1 MAVSDPPS
9 RPASSVATGK
19 SSPVA
24 GGDVEGDMLGGSTTV
39 DDSSEFALGSSD
51 VVDASVSL
59 EGDVERTPPRH
70 ERGPS
75 LVHDIVTSAID
86 KAEESAEA
94 WEAVDAAM
102 ERATEGISKS
112 GSMAGSRP
120 PTAASQGTQVHNLV
134 EDAIHN
140 VEQQAEQ
147 SEIIH
152 TLVDG
157 VVQNVIDS
165 AEKNP
170 DDRPP
175 SVVAHDV
182 STASNTQEFDESN
195 EYSADFESADPTDP
209 SSGDIARSLMPSSKL
224 SSMQDMEAAAD
235 VSEMSPKAVGGATG
249 DLFAATRKTTAEPQ
263 PDPEPE
269 PELEPEPEPESL
281 SLMPS
286 SKLSS
291 MQDMEAAADVSEMS
305 PKAVGGATG
314 DLFAATR
321 KTTAEPQPDPEP
333 EPELESGPVEAKE
346 SSSMADPEYS
356 ADFEDAPAEYS
367 DTFED
372 PETLSKSKLSAGGSP
387 KPSPPRDPAPPAAK
401 AKARRPARKYT
412 LPPVKPSMQR
422 SQLGKMVES
431 EKKSGPSFGFGTA
444 TRFDFQKKTPEES
457 LALNASLRRNRSR
470 LGDTG
475 PKYEVPGPGYYKA
488 ANSVGRQGYS
498 ERRTMPSGCFGRAS
512 RDAAGKAEDRQKIAP
527 APVAYTLPDSV
538 GRQPHSMK
546 ETLPSISFT
555 KSKRR
560 VGAAALRYDET
571 ISPGP
576 VYQAASGIG
585 RQALSGKYSANPI
598 RFPKELRST
607 DMTKKNPDEVRWA
620 SVPGPGAYAL
630 PKSVGRQAESHR
642 GTLPAVSFG
651 TCYREQAAKASL
663 GKLQAKAILG
673 GALGPGPAARTL
685 PSGVG
690 MQRLSGNVTLPTI
703 GFTKGERWQTRR
715 SKLDVPGPGAYRV

>member
-1 MAVSDPPS
+1 MQKQAHIWQQSFGDEDRRIGQSAPRRRHRSSSESWQVSIVMAVSDPPS

-24 GGDVEGDMLGGSTTV
+24 GGDVEGDMLGGSTTI

-263 PDPEPE
+263 P
-269 PELEPEPEPESL
+269 EPEPEP
-281 SLMPS
+281 
-286 SKLSS
+286 
-291 MQDMEAAADVSEMS
+291 
-305 PKAVGGATG
+305 
-314 DLFAATR
+314 
-321 KTTAEPQPDPEP
+321 
-333 EPELESGPVEAKE
+333 ESGPVEAKE

-498 ERRTMPSGCFGRAS
+498 ERRSMPSGCFGRAS

-585 RQALSGKYSANPI
+585 RQTLSGKYSANPI

-651 TCYREQAAKASL
+651 TCYREQAAEASL

-690 MQRLSGNVTLPTI
+690 RQRLSGNVTLPTI

>member
-224 SSMQDMEAAAD
+224 SSMQDMD
-235 VSEMSPKAVGGATG
+235 
-249 DLFAATRKTTAEPQ
+249 
-263 PDPEPE
+263 
-269 PELEPEPEPESL
+269 
-281 SLMPS
+281 
-286 SKLSS
+286 
-291 MQDMEAAADVSEMS
+291 AAADVSEMS

-498 ERRTMPSGCFGRAS
+498 ERRSMPSGCFGRAS

-585 RQALSGKYSANPI
+585 RQTLSGKYSANPI

-607 DMTKKNPDEVRWA
+607 DRTKKNPDEVRWA

-690 MQRLSGNVTLPTI
+690 RQRLSGNVTLPTI

>member
-1 MAVSDPPS
+1 
-9 RPASSVATGK
+9 
-19 SSPVA
+19 
-24 GGDVEGDMLGGSTTV
+24 MLGGSTTI

-70 ERGPS
+70 EREPS
-75 LVHDIVTSAID
+75 LVHDVVTSAID

-120 PTAASQGTQVHNLV
+120 PTAASRGTQVHNLV

-147 SEIIH
+147 SENIH

-224 SSMQDMEAAAD
+224 SSMQDMDAAAD

-263 PDPEPE
+263 P
-269 PELEPEPEPESL
+269 EPEPEP
-281 SLMPS
+281 
-286 SKLSS
+286 
-291 MQDMEAAADVSEMS
+291 
-305 PKAVGGATG
+305 
-314 DLFAATR
+314 
-321 KTTAEPQPDPEP
+321 
-333 EPELESGPVEAKE
+333 ESGPVEAKE

-372 PETLSKSKLSAGGSP
+372 PEALSKSKLSAGGSP

-498 ERRTMPSGCFGRAS
+498 ERRSMPSGCFGRAS

-555 KSKRR
+555 KSTRR

-585 RQALSGKYSANPI
+585 RQTLSGKYSANPI

-607 DMTKKNPDEVRWA
+607 NMTKKNPDEVRWA

-690 MQRLSGNVTLPTI
+690 RQRLSGNVTLPTI
-703 GFTKGERWQTRR
+703 GFTKGERWRSRR

>member
-24 GGDVEGDMLGGSTTV
+24 GGDVEGDMLGGSTTI

-224 SSMQDMEAAAD
+224 SSMQDMDAAAD

-263 PDPEPE
+263 P
-269 PELEPEPEPESL
+269 
-281 SLMPS
+281 
-286 SKLSS
+286 
-291 MQDMEAAADVSEMS
+291 
-305 PKAVGGATG
+305 
-314 DLFAATR
+314 
-321 KTTAEPQPDPEP
+321 EPQPEP
-333 EPELESGPVEAKE
+333 ESGPVEAKE

-498 ERRTMPSGCFGRAS
+498 ERRSMPSGCFGRAS

-585 RQALSGKYSANPI
+585 RQTLSGKYSANPI

-690 MQRLSGNVTLPTI
+690 RQRLSGNVTLPTI

>member
-1 MAVSDPPS
+1 
-9 RPASSVATGK
+9 
-19 SSPVA
+19 
-24 GGDVEGDMLGGSTTV
+24 
-39 DDSSEFALGSSD
+39 
-51 VVDASVSL
+51 
-59 EGDVERTPPRH
+59 
-70 ERGPS
+70 
-75 LVHDIVTSAID
+75 
-86 KAEESAEA
+86 
-94 WEAVDAAM
+94 
-102 ERATEGISKS
+102 
-112 GSMAGSRP
+112 
-120 PTAASQGTQVHNLV
+120 
-134 EDAIHN
+134 
-140 VEQQAEQ
+140 
-147 SEIIH
+147 
-152 TLVDG
+152 
-157 VVQNVIDS
+157 
-165 AEKNP
+165 
-170 DDRPP
+170 
-175 SVVAHDV
+175 
-182 STASNTQEFDESN
+182 
-195 EYSADFESADPTDP
+195 
-209 SSGDIARSLMPSSKL
+209 MPSSKL

-263 PDPEPE
+263 P
-269 PELEPEPEPESL
+269 EPEPES
-281 SLMPS
+281 
-286 SKLSS
+286 
-291 MQDMEAAADVSEMS
+291 
-305 PKAVGGATG
+305 
-314 DLFAATR
+314 
-321 KTTAEPQPDPEP
+321 
-333 EPELESGPVEAKE
+333 ESGPVEAKE

-422 SQLGKMVES
+422 SQLGKMVGS

-470 LGDTG
+470 LGDAG

-607 DMTKKNPDEVRWA
+607 DRTKKNPDEVRWA

>member
-224 SSMQDMEAAAD
+224 SSMQDMDAAAD

-263 PDPEPE
+263 P
-269 PELEPEPEPESL
+269 EPEPEP
-281 SLMPS
+281 
-286 SKLSS
+286 
-291 MQDMEAAADVSEMS
+291 
-305 PKAVGGATG
+305 
-314 DLFAATR
+314 
-321 KTTAEPQPDPEP
+321 
-333 EPELESGPVEAKE
+333 ESGPVEAKE

-498 ERRTMPSGCFGRAS
+498 ERRSMPSGCFGRAS

-585 RQALSGKYSANPI
+585 RQTLSGKYSANPI

-690 MQRLSGNVTLPTI
+690 RQRLSGNVTLPTI

>member
-1 MAVSDPPS
+1 MQKQAHIWQQSFGDEDRRIGQSAPRRRHRSSSESWQVSIVMAVSDPPS

-24 GGDVEGDMLGGSTTV
+24 GGDVEGDMLGGSTTI

-209 SSGDIARSLMPSSKL
+209 SSGDIARALMPSSKL
-224 SSMQDMEAAAD
+224 SSMQDMDAAAD

-263 PDPEPE
+263 P
-269 PELEPEPEPESL
+269 EPEPEP
-281 SLMPS
+281 
-286 SKLSS
+286 
-291 MQDMEAAADVSEMS
+291 
-305 PKAVGGATG
+305 
-314 DLFAATR
+314 
-321 KTTAEPQPDPEP
+321 
-333 EPELESGPVEAKE
+333 ESGPVEAKE

-498 ERRTMPSGCFGRAS
+498 ERRSMPSGCFGRAS

-585 RQALSGKYSANPI
+585 RQTLSGKYSANPI

-690 MQRLSGNVTLPTI
+690 RQRLSGNVTLPTI

>member
-1 MAVSDPPS
+1 M
-9 RPASSVATGK
+9 
-19 SSPVA
+19 
-24 GGDVEGDMLGGSTTV
+24 
-39 DDSSEFALGSSD
+39 
-51 VVDASVSL
+51 
-59 EGDVERTPPRH
+59 
-70 ERGPS
+70 
-75 LVHDIVTSAID
+75 
-86 KAEESAEA
+86 
-94 WEAVDAAM
+94 
-102 ERATEGISKS
+102 
-112 GSMAGSRP
+112 
-120 PTAASQGTQVHNLV
+120 
-134 EDAIHN
+134 
-140 VEQQAEQ
+140 
-147 SEIIH
+147 
-152 TLVDG
+152 
-157 VVQNVIDS
+157 
-165 AEKNP
+165 
-170 DDRPP
+170 
-175 SVVAHDV
+175 
-182 STASNTQEFDESN
+182 
-195 EYSADFESADPTDP
+195 
-209 SSGDIARSLMPSSKL
+209 
-224 SSMQDMEAAAD
+224 
-235 VSEMSPKAVGGATG
+235 
-249 DLFAATRKTTAEPQ
+249 
-263 PDPEPE
+263 
-269 PELEPEPEPESL
+269 
-281 SLMPS
+281 
-286 SKLSS
+286 SS

-498 ERRTMPSGCFGRAS
+498 ERRSMPSGCFGRAS

>member
-1 MAVSDPPS
+1 
-9 RPASSVATGK
+9 
-19 SSPVA
+19 
-24 GGDVEGDMLGGSTTV
+24 MLGGSTTV
-39 DDSSEFALGSSD
+39 DDSSEFAFGSSD

-120 PTAASQGTQVHNLV
+120 PTAASQGTQVHNMV
-134 EDAIHN
+134 EDAIRN

-147 SEIIH
+147 SEIMH
-152 TLVDG
+152 TLVEG

-175 SVVAHDV
+175 SAVAHDV

-249 DLFAATRKTTAEPQ
+249 DLFAAARKTTAEPQ
-263 PDPEPE
+263 P
-269 PELEPEPEPESL
+269 EPEPEPE
-281 SLMPS
+281 
-286 SKLSS
+286 
-291 MQDMEAAADVSEMS
+291 
-305 PKAVGGATG
+305 
-314 DLFAATR
+314 
-321 KTTAEPQPDPEP
+321 PEP
-333 EPELESGPVEAKE
+333 GPVDAKE

-356 ADFEDAPAEYS
+356 ADFEDAPVEYS

-387 KPSPPRDPAPPAAK
+387 EPSPPKDPAPPPAAK

-538 GRQPHSMK
+538 GPQPHSMK

-576 VYQAASGIG
+576 VYQAASAIG
-585 RQALSGKYSANPI
+585 RQALSGKYSANPV

-607 DMTKKNPDEVRWA
+607 DRTKKNPDEVRWA

-630 PKSVGRQAESHR
+630 PKSVGIQAESHR

-673 GALGPGPAARTL
+673 GMLGPGPAARTL

-690 MQRLSGNVTLPTI
+690 RQRLSGNVTLPTI
-703 GFTKGERWQTRR
+703 GFTKGERWTRR

>member
-1 MAVSDPPS
+1 MQKQAHIWQQSFGDEDRRIGQSAPRRRHRSSSESWQVSIVMAVSDPPS

-24 GGDVEGDMLGGSTTV
+24 GGDVEGDMLGGSTTI

-224 SSMQDMEAAAD
+224 SSMQDMDAAAD

-263 PDPEPE
+263 P
-269 PELEPEPEPESL
+269 
-281 SLMPS
+281 
-286 SKLSS
+286 
-291 MQDMEAAADVSEMS
+291 
-305 PKAVGGATG
+305 
-314 DLFAATR
+314 
-321 KTTAEPQPDPEP
+321 EPQPEP
-333 EPELESGPVEAKE
+333 ESGPVEAKE

-498 ERRTMPSGCFGRAS
+498 ERRSMPSGCFGRAS

-585 RQALSGKYSANPI
+585 RQTLSGKYSANPI

-690 MQRLSGNVTLPTI
+690 RQRLSGNVTLPTI

>member
-112 GSMAGSRP
+112 GSVAGSRP

-182 STASNTQEFDESN
+182 STASNTQEFDERN

-209 SSGDIARSLMPSSKL
+209 SSGDIAR
-224 SSMQDMEAAAD
+224 
-235 VSEMSPKAVGGATG
+235 
-249 DLFAATRKTTAEPQ
+249 
-263 PDPEPE
+263 
-269 PELEPEPEPESL
+269 

-607 DMTKKNPDEVRWA
+607 DRTKKNPDEVRWA

>member
-1 MAVSDPPS
+1 
-9 RPASSVATGK
+9 
-19 SSPVA
+19 
-24 GGDVEGDMLGGSTTV
+24 MLGGSTTV

-51 VVDASVSL
+51 VVDASVTL

-607 DMTKKNPDEVRWA
+607 DRTKKNPDEVRWA

>member
-1 MAVSDPPS
+1 MQKQAHIWQQSFGDEDRRIGQSAPRRRHRSSSESWQVSIVMAVSDPPS

-224 SSMQDMEAAAD
+224 SSMQDMDAAAD

-263 PDPEPE
+263 P
-269 PELEPEPEPESL
+269 
-281 SLMPS
+281 
-286 SKLSS
+286 
-291 MQDMEAAADVSEMS
+291 
-305 PKAVGGATG
+305 
-314 DLFAATR
+314 
-321 KTTAEPQPDPEP
+321 EPQPEP
-333 EPELESGPVEAKE
+333 ESGPVEAKE

-498 ERRTMPSGCFGRAS
+498 ERRSMPSGCFGRAS

-585 RQALSGKYSANPI
+585 RQTLSGKYSANPI

-690 MQRLSGNVTLPTI
+690 RQRLSGNVTLPTI

>member
-1 MAVSDPPS
+1 
-9 RPASSVATGK
+9 
-19 SSPVA
+19 
-24 GGDVEGDMLGGSTTV
+24 
-39 DDSSEFALGSSD
+39 
-51 VVDASVSL
+51 
-59 EGDVERTPPRH
+59 
-70 ERGPS
+70 
-75 LVHDIVTSAID
+75 
-86 KAEESAEA
+86 
-94 WEAVDAAM
+94 
-102 ERATEGISKS
+102 
-112 GSMAGSRP
+112 
-120 PTAASQGTQVHNLV
+120 
-134 EDAIHN
+134 
-140 VEQQAEQ
+140 
-147 SEIIH
+147 
-152 TLVDG
+152 
-157 VVQNVIDS
+157 
-165 AEKNP
+165 
-170 DDRPP
+170 
-175 SVVAHDV
+175 
-182 STASNTQEFDESN
+182 
-195 EYSADFESADPTDP
+195 
-209 SSGDIARSLMPSSKL
+209 
-224 SSMQDMEAAAD
+224 
-235 VSEMSPKAVGGATG
+235 
-249 DLFAATRKTTAEPQ
+249 
-263 PDPEPE
+263 
-269 PELEPEPEPESL
+269 
-281 SLMPS
+281 
-286 SKLSS
+286 
-291 MQDMEAAADVSEMS
+291 MS

-607 DMTKKNPDEVRWA
+607 DRTKKNPDEVRWA

-690 MQRLSGNVTLPTI
+690 RQRLSGNVTLPTI

>member
-269 PELEPEPEPESL
+269 
-281 SLMPS
+281 
-286 SKLSS
+286 
-291 MQDMEAAADVSEMS
+291 
-305 PKAVGGATG
+305 
-314 DLFAATR
+314 R
-321 KTTAEPQPDPEP
+321 
-333 EPELESGPVEAKE
+333 ELESGPVEAKE

-607 DMTKKNPDEVRWA
+607 DRTKKNPDEVRWA

>member
-1 MAVSDPPS
+1 
-9 RPASSVATGK
+9 
-19 SSPVA
+19 
-24 GGDVEGDMLGGSTTV
+24 MLGGSTTI

-224 SSMQDMEAAAD
+224 SSMQDMDAAAD

-263 PDPEPE
+263 P
-269 PELEPEPEPESL
+269 EPEPEP
-281 SLMPS
+281 
-286 SKLSS
+286 
-291 MQDMEAAADVSEMS
+291 
-305 PKAVGGATG
+305 
-314 DLFAATR
+314 
-321 KTTAEPQPDPEP
+321 
-333 EPELESGPVEAKE
+333 ESGPVEAKE

-498 ERRTMPSGCFGRAS
+498 ERRSMPSGCFGRAS

-585 RQALSGKYSANPI
+585 RQTLSGKYSANPI

-690 MQRLSGNVTLPTI
+690 RQRLSGNVTLPTI

>member
-1 MAVSDPPS
+1 
-9 RPASSVATGK
+9 
-19 SSPVA
+19 
-24 GGDVEGDMLGGSTTV
+24 MLGGSTTI

-165 AEKNP
+165 AEKNA

-195 EYSADFESADPTDP
+195 EHSADFESADPTDP
-209 SSGDIARSLMPSSKL
+209 SSGDIAR
-224 SSMQDMEAAAD
+224 
-235 VSEMSPKAVGGATG
+235 
-249 DLFAATRKTTAEPQ
+249 
-263 PDPEPE
+263 
-269 PELEPEPEPESL
+269 

-498 ERRTMPSGCFGRAS
+498 ERRSMPSGCFGRAS

-585 RQALSGKYSANPI
+585 RQTLSGKYSANPI

-690 MQRLSGNVTLPTI
+690 RQRLSGNVTLPTI

>member
-24 GGDVEGDMLGGSTTV
+24 GGDVEGDMLGGSTTI

-195 EYSADFESADPTDP
+195 EHSADFESADPTDP

-224 SSMQDMEAAAD
+224 SSMQDMDAAAD

-263 PDPEPE
+263 P
-269 PELEPEPEPESL
+269 EPEPEP
-281 SLMPS
+281 
-286 SKLSS
+286 
-291 MQDMEAAADVSEMS
+291 
-305 PKAVGGATG
+305 
-314 DLFAATR
+314 
-321 KTTAEPQPDPEP
+321 
-333 EPELESGPVEAKE
+333 ESGPVEAKE

-498 ERRTMPSGCFGRAS
+498 ERRSMPSGCFGRAS

-585 RQALSGKYSANPI
+585 RQTLSGKYSANPI

-690 MQRLSGNVTLPTI
+690 RQRLSGNVTLPTI

>member
-1 MAVSDPPS
+1 
-9 RPASSVATGK
+9 
-19 SSPVA
+19 
-24 GGDVEGDMLGGSTTV
+24 MLGGSTTV

-120 PTAASQGTQVHNLV
+120 PTAASQGTQVHNMV
-134 EDAIHN
+134 EDAIRN

-269 PELEPEPEPESL
+269 PELE
-281 SLMPS
+281 
-286 SKLSS
+286 
-291 MQDMEAAADVSEMS
+291 
-305 PKAVGGATG
+305 
-314 DLFAATR
+314 
-321 KTTAEPQPDPEP
+321 
-333 EPELESGPVEAKE
+333 SGPVEAKE

-387 KPSPPRDPAPPAAK
+387 KPSPPKDPAPPAAK

-576 VYQAASGIG
+576 VYQVASGIG
-585 RQALSGKYSANPI
+585 RQALSGKYSANPV

-607 DMTKKNPDEVRWA
+607 DRTKKNPDEVRWA

-673 GALGPGPAARTL
+673 GLLGPGPAARTL

-690 MQRLSGNVTLPTI
+690 RQRLSGNVTLPTI

>member
-51 VVDASVSL
+51 VVDASVTL

-209 SSGDIARSLMPSSKL
+209 SSGDIAR
-224 SSMQDMEAAAD
+224 
-235 VSEMSPKAVGGATG
+235 
-249 DLFAATRKTTAEPQ
+249 
-263 PDPEPE
+263 
-269 PELEPEPEPESL
+269 

-607 DMTKKNPDEVRWA
+607 DRTKKNPDEVRWA

>member
-1 MAVSDPPS
+1 
-9 RPASSVATGK
+9 
-19 SSPVA
+19 
-24 GGDVEGDMLGGSTTV
+24 MLGGSTTI

-224 SSMQDMEAAAD
+224 SSMQDMD
-235 VSEMSPKAVGGATG
+235 
-249 DLFAATRKTTAEPQ
+249 
-263 PDPEPE
+263 
-269 PELEPEPEPESL
+269 
-281 SLMPS
+281 
-286 SKLSS
+286 
-291 MQDMEAAADVSEMS
+291 AAADVSEMS

-498 ERRTMPSGCFGRAS
+498 ERRSMPSGCFGRAS

-585 RQALSGKYSANPI
+585 RQTLSGKYSANPI

-690 MQRLSGNVTLPTI
+690 RQRLSGNVTLPTI

>member
-1 MAVSDPPS
+1 MQKQAHIWQQSFGDEDRRIGQSAPRRRHRSSSESWQVSIVMAVSDPPS

-24 GGDVEGDMLGGSTTV
+24 GGDVEGDMLGGSTTI

-224 SSMQDMEAAAD
+224 SSMQDMDAAAD

-249 DLFAATRKTTAEPQ
+249 DLFAAARKTTAEPQ
-263 PDPEPE
+263 P
-269 PELEPEPEPESL
+269 EPEPEP
-281 SLMPS
+281 
-286 SKLSS
+286 
-291 MQDMEAAADVSEMS
+291 
-305 PKAVGGATG
+305 
-314 DLFAATR
+314 
-321 KTTAEPQPDPEP
+321 
-333 EPELESGPVEAKE
+333 ESGPVEAKE

-498 ERRTMPSGCFGRAS
+498 ERRSMPSGCFGRAS

-585 RQALSGKYSANPI
+585 RQTLSGKYSANPI

-690 MQRLSGNVTLPTI
+690 RQRLSGNVTLPTI

>member
-1 MAVSDPPS
+1 MQSKPTFGNKFGDEDRRIGQSAPRRRHRSSSESWQVSIVMAVSDPPS

-175 SVVAHDV
+175 TVVAHDV

-224 SSMQDMEAAAD
+224 SSMQDMDAAAD

-263 PDPEPE
+263 P
-269 PELEPEPEPESL
+269 
-281 SLMPS
+281 
-286 SKLSS
+286 
-291 MQDMEAAADVSEMS
+291 
-305 PKAVGGATG
+305 
-314 DLFAATR
+314 
-321 KTTAEPQPDPEP
+321 EPQPEP
-333 EPELESGPVEAKE
+333 ESGPVEAKE

-498 ERRTMPSGCFGRAS
+498 ERRSMPSGCFGRAS

-585 RQALSGKYSANPI
+585 RQTLSGKYSANPI

-690 MQRLSGNVTLPTI
+690 RQRLSGNVTLPTI

>member
-1 MAVSDPPS
+1 MQKQAHIWQQSFGDEDRRIGQSAPRRRHRSSSESWQVSIVMAVSDPPS

-24 GGDVEGDMLGGSTTV
+24 GGDVEGDMLGGSTAI

-209 SSGDIARSLMPSSKL
+209 SSGDIARALMPSSKL
-224 SSMQDMEAAAD
+224 SSMQDMDAAAD

-263 PDPEPE
+263 P
-269 PELEPEPEPESL
+269 EPEPEP
-281 SLMPS
+281 
-286 SKLSS
+286 
-291 MQDMEAAADVSEMS
+291 
-305 PKAVGGATG
+305 
-314 DLFAATR
+314 
-321 KTTAEPQPDPEP
+321 
-333 EPELESGPVEAKE
+333 ESGPVEAKE

-498 ERRTMPSGCFGRAS
+498 ERRSMPSGCFGRAS

-585 RQALSGKYSANPI
+585 RQTLSGKYSANPI

-690 MQRLSGNVTLPTI
+690 RQRLSGNVTLPTI

>member
-1 MAVSDPPS
+1 
-9 RPASSVATGK
+9 
-19 SSPVA
+19 
-24 GGDVEGDMLGGSTTV
+24 MLGGSTTV

-224 SSMQDMEAAAD
+224 SSMQDMDAAAD

-263 PDPEPE
+263 P
-269 PELEPEPEPESL
+269 EPEPEP
-281 SLMPS
+281 
-286 SKLSS
+286 
-291 MQDMEAAADVSEMS
+291 
-305 PKAVGGATG
+305 
-314 DLFAATR
+314 
-321 KTTAEPQPDPEP
+321 
-333 EPELESGPVEAKE
+333 ESGPVEAKE

-498 ERRTMPSGCFGRAS
+498 ERRSMPSGCFGRAS

-585 RQALSGKYSANPI
+585 RQTLSGKYSANPI

-690 MQRLSGNVTLPTI
+690 RQRLSGNVTLPTI

>member
-24 GGDVEGDMLGGSTTV
+24 GGDVEGDMLGGSTTI

-224 SSMQDMEAAAD
+224 SSMQDMDAAAD

-263 PDPEPE
+263 P
-269 PELEPEPEPESL
+269 EPEPEP
-281 SLMPS
+281 
-286 SKLSS
+286 
-291 MQDMEAAADVSEMS
+291 
-305 PKAVGGATG
+305 
-314 DLFAATR
+314 
-321 KTTAEPQPDPEP
+321 
-333 EPELESGPVEAKE
+333 ESGPVEAKE

-498 ERRTMPSGCFGRAS
+498 ERRSMPSGCFGRAS

-585 RQALSGKYSANPI
+585 RQTLSGKYSANPI

-690 MQRLSGNVTLPTI
+690 RQRLSGNVTLPTI

>member
-224 SSMQDMEAAAD
+224 SSMQDMDAAAD

-263 PDPEPE
+263 P
-269 PELEPEPEPESL
+269 EPEPEP
-281 SLMPS
+281 
-286 SKLSS
+286 
-291 MQDMEAAADVSEMS
+291 
-305 PKAVGGATG
+305 
-314 DLFAATR
+314 
-321 KTTAEPQPDPEP
+321 
-333 EPELESGPVEAKE
+333 ESGPVEAKE

-498 ERRTMPSGCFGRAS
+498 ERRSMPSGCFGRAS

-585 RQALSGKYSANPI
+585 RQTLSGKYSANPI

-685 PSGVG
+685 PSRVG
-690 MQRLSGNVTLPTI
+690 RQRLSGNVTLPTI

>member
-209 SSGDIARSLMPSSKL
+209 SSGDIAR
-224 SSMQDMEAAAD
+224 
-235 VSEMSPKAVGGATG
+235 
-249 DLFAATRKTTAEPQ
+249 
-263 PDPEPE
+263 
-269 PELEPEPEPESL
+269 

>member
-1 MAVSDPPS
+1 MSSESWQVSILMAVSDPPS

-39 DDSSEFALGSSD
+39 DDSSEFAFGSSD

-59 EGDVERTPPRH
+59 EGDVERTPARH

-120 PTAASQGTQVHNLV
+120 PTAASQGTQVHNMV
-134 EDAIHN
+134 EDAIRN

-249 DLFAATRKTTAEPQ
+249 DLFAAARKTTAEPQ
-263 PDPEPE
+263 PEPQPEPE
-269 PELEPEPEPESL
+269 PGP
-281 SLMPS
+281 
-286 SKLSS
+286 
-291 MQDMEAAADVSEMS
+291 AD
-305 PKAVGGATG
+305 
-314 DLFAATR
+314 
-321 KTTAEPQPDPEP
+321 
-333 EPELESGPVEAKE
+333 AKE

-356 ADFEDAPAEYS
+356 ADFEDAPMEYS

-387 KPSPPRDPAPPAAK
+387 KPSPPKDPAPPAAK

-457 LALNASLRRNRSR
+457 LALNESLRRNRSR

-576 VYQAASGIG
+576 VYQVASGIG
-585 RQALSGKYSANPI
+585 RQALSGKYSANPV

-607 DMTKKNPDEVRWA
+607 DRTKKNPDEVRWA

-673 GALGPGPAARTL
+673 GMLGPGPAARTL

-690 MQRLSGNVTLPTI
+690 RQRLSGNVTLPTI

>member
-1 MAVSDPPS
+1 MQKQAHIWQQSFGDEDRRIGQSAPRRRHRSSSESWQVSIVMAVSDPPS

-209 SSGDIARSLMPSSKL
+209 SSGDIARALMPSSKL
-224 SSMQDMEAAAD
+224 SSMQDMDAAAD

-263 PDPEPE
+263 P
-269 PELEPEPEPESL
+269 EPEPEP
-281 SLMPS
+281 
-286 SKLSS
+286 
-291 MQDMEAAADVSEMS
+291 
-305 PKAVGGATG
+305 
-314 DLFAATR
+314 
-321 KTTAEPQPDPEP
+321 
-333 EPELESGPVEAKE
+333 ESGPVEAKE

-498 ERRTMPSGCFGRAS
+498 ERRSMPSGCFGRAS

-585 RQALSGKYSANPI
+585 RQTLSGKYSANPI

-690 MQRLSGNVTLPTI
+690 RQRLSGNVTLPTI

>member
-1 MAVSDPPS
+1 MQKQAHIWQQSFGDEDRRIGQSAPRRRHRSSSESWQVSIVMAVSDPPS

-86 KAEESAEA
+86 KAEEERGG
-94 WEAVDAAM
+94 VGGCRRGM

-224 SSMQDMEAAAD
+224 SSMQDMDAAAD

-263 PDPEPE
+263 P
-269 PELEPEPEPESL
+269 
-281 SLMPS
+281 
-286 SKLSS
+286 
-291 MQDMEAAADVSEMS
+291 
-305 PKAVGGATG
+305 
-314 DLFAATR
+314 
-321 KTTAEPQPDPEP
+321 EPQPEP
-333 EPELESGPVEAKE
+333 ESGPVEAKE

-498 ERRTMPSGCFGRAS
+498 ERRSMPSGCFGRAS

-585 RQALSGKYSANPI
+585 RQTLSGKYSANPI

-690 MQRLSGNVTLPTI
+690 RQRLSGNVTLPTI

-715 SKLDVPGPGAYRV
+715 GKLDVPGPGAYRV

>member
-224 SSMQDMEAAAD
+224 SSMQDMDAAAD

-263 PDPEPE
+263 P
-269 PELEPEPEPESL
+269 EPEPEPEY
-281 SLMPS
+281 
-286 SKLSS
+286 
-291 MQDMEAAADVSEMS
+291 
-305 PKAVGGATG
+305 
-314 DLFAATR
+314 
-321 KTTAEPQPDPEP
+321 
-333 EPELESGPVEAKE
+333 GPVEAKE

-498 ERRTMPSGCFGRAS
+498 ERRSMPSGCFGRAS

-585 RQALSGKYSANPI
+585 RQTLSGKYSANPI

-690 MQRLSGNVTLPTI
+690 RQRLSGNVTLPTI

>member
-1 MAVSDPPS
+1 MQKQAHIWQQSFGDEDRRIGQSAPRRRHRSSSESWQVSIVMAVSDPPS

-224 SSMQDMEAAAD
+224 SSMQDMDAAAD

-263 PDPEPE
+263 P
-269 PELEPEPEPESL
+269 EPEPEP
-281 SLMPS
+281 
-286 SKLSS
+286 
-291 MQDMEAAADVSEMS
+291 
-305 PKAVGGATG
+305 
-314 DLFAATR
+314 
-321 KTTAEPQPDPEP
+321 
-333 EPELESGPVEAKE
+333 ESGPVEAKE

-498 ERRTMPSGCFGRAS
+498 ERRSMPSGCFGRAS

-585 RQALSGKYSANPI
+585 RQTLSGKYSANPI

-690 MQRLSGNVTLPTI
+690 RQRLSGNVTLPTI

>member
-269 PELEPEPEPESL
+269 PELE
-281 SLMPS
+281 
-286 SKLSS
+286 
-291 MQDMEAAADVSEMS
+291 
-305 PKAVGGATG
+305 
-314 DLFAATR
+314 
-321 KTTAEPQPDPEP
+321 
-333 EPELESGPVEAKE
+333 SGPVEAKE

-498 ERRTMPSGCFGRAS
+498 ERRSMPSGCFGRAS

-607 DMTKKNPDEVRWA
+607 DMTKKNRDEVRWA

-690 MQRLSGNVTLPTI
+690 RQRLSGNVTLPTI

>member
-24 GGDVEGDMLGGSTTV
+24 GGDVEGDMLGGSTTI

-195 EYSADFESADPTDP
+195 EHSADFESADPTDP

-249 DLFAATRKTTAEPQ
+249 DLFAAA
-263 PDPEPE
+263 
-269 PELEPEPEPESL
+269 
-281 SLMPS
+281 
-286 SKLSS
+286 
-291 MQDMEAAADVSEMS
+291 
-305 PKAVGGATG
+305 
-314 DLFAATR
+314 R

-498 ERRTMPSGCFGRAS
+498 ERRSMPSGCFGRAS

-585 RQALSGKYSANPI
+585 RQTLSGKYSANPI

-690 MQRLSGNVTLPTI
+690 RQRLSGNVTLPTI

>member
-1 MAVSDPPS
+1 
-9 RPASSVATGK
+9 
-19 SSPVA
+19 
-24 GGDVEGDMLGGSTTV
+24 MLGGSTTI

-209 SSGDIARSLMPSSKL
+209 SSGDIAR
-224 SSMQDMEAAAD
+224 
-235 VSEMSPKAVGGATG
+235 
-249 DLFAATRKTTAEPQ
+249 
-263 PDPEPE
+263 
-269 PELEPEPEPESL
+269 

-690 MQRLSGNVTLPTI
+690 RQRLSGNVTLPTI

>member
-1 MAVSDPPS
+1 
-9 RPASSVATGK
+9 
-19 SSPVA
+19 
-24 GGDVEGDMLGGSTTV
+24 MLGGSTTV

-209 SSGDIARSLMPSSKL
+209 SSGDIARW
-224 SSMQDMEAAAD
+224 
-235 VSEMSPKAVGGATG
+235 
-249 DLFAATRKTTAEPQ
+249 
-263 PDPEPE
+263 
-269 PELEPEPEPESL
+269 
-281 SLMPS
+281 LMPS

-607 DMTKKNPDEVRWA
+607 DRTKKNPDEVRWA

>member
-1 MAVSDPPS
+1 
-9 RPASSVATGK
+9 
-19 SSPVA
+19 
-24 GGDVEGDMLGGSTTV
+24 MLGGSTTI

-224 SSMQDMEAAAD
+224 SSMQDMDAAAD

-263 PDPEPE
+263 P
-269 PELEPEPEPESL
+269 EPEPEPE
-281 SLMPS
+281 P
-286 SKLSS
+286 
-291 MQDMEAAADVSEMS
+291 
-305 PKAVGGATG
+305 
-314 DLFAATR
+314 
-321 KTTAEPQPDPEP
+321 
-333 EPELESGPVEAKE
+333 ESGPVEAKE

-498 ERRTMPSGCFGRAS
+498 ERRSMPSGCFGRAS

-585 RQALSGKYSANPI
+585 RQTLSGKYSTNPI

-690 MQRLSGNVTLPTI
+690 RQRLSGNVTLPTI

>member
-1 MAVSDPPS
+1 MQKQAHIWQQSFGDEDRRIGQSAPRRRHRSSSESWQVSIVMAVSDPPS

-24 GGDVEGDMLGGSTTV
+24 GGDVEGDMLGGSTTI

-140 VEQQAEQ
+140 VEQRAEQ

-224 SSMQDMEAAAD
+224 SSMQDMDAAAD

-263 PDPEPE
+263 P
-269 PELEPEPEPESL
+269 EPEPEP
-281 SLMPS
+281 
-286 SKLSS
+286 
-291 MQDMEAAADVSEMS
+291 
-305 PKAVGGATG
+305 
-314 DLFAATR
+314 
-321 KTTAEPQPDPEP
+321 
-333 EPELESGPVEAKE
+333 ESGPVEAKE

-498 ERRTMPSGCFGRAS
+498 ERRSMPSGCFGRAS

-585 RQALSGKYSANPI
+585 RQTLSGKYSANPI

-690 MQRLSGNVTLPTI
+690 RQRLSGNVTLPTI